1 MALFKLLA
9 GTHAEGK
16 EIFKA
21 GDVVSSDIDLADV
34 FGSEKFQAVGNDVPN
49 DPAPVP
55 VVEEEPAE
63 EEEAEEDDDESENVA
78 SSIRGLKKYIDE
90 GLVVKE
96 TNDGF
101 WIYDDGVQVN
111 QEPLKKSKVKA
122 AVVDYFG

>member
-1 MALFKLLA
+1 M
-9 GTHAEGK
+9 
-16 EIFKA
+16 
-21 GDVVSSDIDLADV
+21 
-34 FGSEKFQAVGNDVPN
+34 GNDVPN